1 MTTSF
6 AVDAGVSH
14 TQTKPPI
21 FKNQE
26 LTIEEVIAL
35 YFNHDSIVAQPEP
48 VYRLDSPKAKFYYTF
63 DRINYR
69 PEYFMAVTS
78 FLAKVMPVA
87 PQVVEKMIDLGK
99 HAFNSYKNERALY
112 GTMMD
117 MEFNRFLIE
126 GKYDMDA
133 IPEVLAAHHAKLGSQ
148 VSLSEWIEEFNT
160 DITAFAQ
167 WVHDYDVKPLAIGI
181 MLVSRNLGIGG
192 QLDLVCEMNDMLYTE
207 KTPVSQRKRV
217 RRVIDNKS
225 GKNGFYESHILQVK
239 AYGLIWD
246 ENFPEYPIDGIA
258 NFAPKK
264 WLKGPSYDF
273 KDHSDNPV
281 CNKLE
286 HYIEIARIDNLT
298 PNRYIKMFNGQL
310 TVGEPVTNQY
320 VNVELDKFITEK
332 MLNRL

>member
-1 MTTSF
+1 METQSTGS
-6 AVDAGVSH
+6 AVMHDP
-14 TQTKPPI
+14 KNPPI

-35 YFNHDSIVAQPEP
+35 YFNKESIIAQPEP
-48 VYRLDSPKAKFYYTF
+48 VYKLDSPQAKFYYTF
-63 DRINYR
+63 DRMNYR

-78 FLAKVMPVA
+78 FLAKVMPV
-87 PQVVEKMIDLGK
+87 PQQVIEKMVDLGK

-117 MEFNRFLIE
+117 IEFNKFLLNRT
-126 GKYDMDA
+126 YDMDA
-133 IPEVLAAHHAKLGSQ
+133 IPEVLGEHHAKSGSQ

-192 QLDLVCEMNDMLYTE
+192 QLDLVCDMNAECYTE
-207 KTPVSQRKRV
+207 KTPHAQRKRV
-217 RRVIDNKS
+217 RRVVDNKS
-225 GKNGFYESHILQVK
+225 GKHGFYESHICQVK
-239 AYGLIWD
+239 AYGMIWD

-264 WLKGPSYDF
+264 WTKVPTYDF
-273 KDHSDNPV
+273 KDHTDNPL

-286 HYIEIARIDNLT
+286 HYIEIARIDNLQ
-298 PNRYIKMFNGQL
+298 PKRYLKIFNGKL
-310 TVGEPVTNQY
+310 TVGETVSNQY
-320 VNVELDKFITEK
+320 QNVELDQFITEK
-332 MLNRL
+332 MLNRM